1 MRRGQYAGLAWAG
14 VSSILFG
21 TALTVA
27 GAIFE
32 FLTPVEVIAV
42 RMVGGGLLCL
52 PFAMPTRF
60 RFGSDLKYVVLIG
73 SGMALLNLAIYSAI
87 QRIGVGPAAGI
98 QFLGPA
104 FVVVWKRFR
113 HNTRYGPIMWMAVAA
128 GVAGAGLLAKAW
140 VVEAFDPVGI
150 LLALVSGLGLATYL
164 VIAEDLNRRHG
175 PVAVTMSAMV
185 IGAVTMLA
193 FLPLDLVGRVPVNGW
208 WLLGWIAT
216 MGTAVPFLLEV
227 TALRS
232 APAEKV
238 GLVITLEPFS
248 AAVSAWL
255 FLSETLHALQV
266 VGMVMVVAA
275 VVASGRLK
283 PLPVAFGSTS
293 TSTSTS
299 TPEVR

>member
-1 MRRGQYAGLAWAG
+1 LRRGEYAGLAWAG

-32 FLTPVEVIAV
+32 FLTPIEVIAV
-42 RMVGGGLLCL
+42 RMVGGGLICL
-52 PFAMPTRF
+52 PFAIPNRF
-60 RFGSDLKYVVLIG
+60 RFGSDLKYIVLIG
-73 SGMALLNLAIYSAI
+73 SGMALLNLAVYSAI

-113 HNTRYGPIMWMAVAA
+113 HRTRYGPVMWVAVAA
-128 GVAGAGLLAKAW
+128 GIAGAALLAKAW

-150 LLALVSGLGLATYL
+150 LLALASGLGLATYL

-185 IGAVTMLA
+185 IGGLTMSA
-193 FLPLDLVGRVPVNGW
+193 FFPLDLIARVPSNGW

-216 MGTAVPFLLEV
+216 MGMVVPFLLEV

-255 FLSETLHALQV
+255 YLNESLHGLQV
-266 VGMVMVVAA
+266 AGMVLVVAA
-275 VVASGRLK
+275 VIASGRLK
-283 PLPVAFGSTS
+283 PLVAFGSTS
-293 TSTSTS
+293 TSTATS
-299 TPEVR
+299 TKS